1 MANDQVIFETTTYLV
16 RFTAK
21 WTLPTFAVVP
31 DLVYPHQLFLFESRF
46 VITKEASIFFSV
58 FKFGAWDN
66 KGQLISKW
74 LFGVFNFFKKTKKPR
89 RIVVE
94 MNSFVRFLEEFKA

>member
-21 WTLPTFAVVP
+21 LTLPTFAIVP
-31 DLVYPHQLFLFESRF
+31 DFVYPHQLFLFESRF

-66 KGQLISKW
+66 KGQLISKC
-74 LFGVFNFFKKTKKPR
+74 LFGVFNSPKKRMKTNQHE
-89 RIVVE
+89 V
-94 MNSFVRFLEEFKA
+94 L

>member
-21 WTLPTFAVVP
+21 LTLPTFAIVP
-31 DLVYPHQLFLFESRF
+31 DFVYPHQLFLFESRF
-46 VITKEASIFFSV
+46 VITQEARVFFSV

-66 KGQLISKW
+66 KGQLISKCR
-74 LFGVFNFFKKTKKPR
+74 FGVFNSPKKRMKTNRHEVP
-89 RIVVE
+89 
-94 MNSFVRFLEEFKA
+94 